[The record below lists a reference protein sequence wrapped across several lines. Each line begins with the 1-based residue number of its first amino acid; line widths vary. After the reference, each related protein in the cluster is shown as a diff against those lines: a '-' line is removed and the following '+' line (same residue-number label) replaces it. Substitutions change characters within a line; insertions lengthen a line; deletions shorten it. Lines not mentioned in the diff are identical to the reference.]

1 MYNAAKTDMASVIKC
16 TAKTSADPTPVE
28 TPEFSAEPDL
38 MLYLALNEGV
48 STTAY
53 ELAGS
58 YFGNGV
64 ITAPTWTDKAC
75 EAYAPSPTTTP
86 PAQG

>member
-16 TAKTSADPTPVE
+16 TAKT
-28 TPEFSAEPDL
+28 SAEPDL